1 MSEPVARLAA
11 DETAPL
17 AGNALALPRSVAG
30 LDAVQR
36 AHLAAHA
43 LAEAAP
49 TLSARSVTTRS
60 TAPSS
65 TSKRRAGGAP
75 TASAKVETTIR

>member
-49 TLSARSVTTRS
+49 TLSARSLWQF
-60 TAPSS
+60 
-65 TSKRRAGGAP
+65 SKTPRRP
-75 TASAKVETTIR
+75 